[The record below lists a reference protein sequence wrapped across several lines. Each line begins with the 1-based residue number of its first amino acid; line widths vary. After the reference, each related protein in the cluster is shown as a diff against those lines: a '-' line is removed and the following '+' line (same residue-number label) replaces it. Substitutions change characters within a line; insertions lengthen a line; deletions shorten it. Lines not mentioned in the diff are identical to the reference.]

1 MKWIKR
7 VLVTIVVVFA
17 LFYLFTRPE
26 SAADAVKTA
35 GGAVG
40 NAFDSIVT
48 FFNTL
53 AA

>member
-7 VLVTIVVVFA
+7 IVVTIVVIFA

-26 SAADAVKTA
+26 SAAQAVKTA
-35 GGAVG
+35 GAAVG
-40 NAFDSIVT
+40 TAFDSVVT